1 VTTSLKSALWAGW
14 EAYAQGT
21 RTVTALERA
30 PDRGLLP
37 DPGKDIQY
45 VVVDDDRDSV
55 ERVRLAS
62 EIDDTTSYD
71 RSFYRRCAIRAAASV
86 LSPFGWDREEI
97 GRYLGDRRSVPLS
110 GFRS

>member
-1 VTTSLKSALWAGW
+1 V
-14 EAYAQGT
+14 
-21 RTVTALERA
+21 A
-30 PDRGLLP
+30 PGQ
-37 DPGKDIQY
+37 DIQY

-55 ERVRLAS
+55 ERIRLAS